1 MNKLFLVLF
10 LGLFLVSFTSA
21 QEVYG
26 DPNFIPFSS
35 EQAGSVEFGCM
46 AACMTSMLASL
57 NDSAIGTNTTRIFSE
72 LNSTMRLHSSDYPY
86 HTYVIINAAVRFLS
100 SL

>member
-1 MNKLFLVLF
+1 MNKFLLALSFVL
-10 LGLFLVSFTSA
+10 LSVCLTSA

-35 EQAGSVEFGCM
+35 AEAGSEEFGCM

-57 NDSAIGTNTTRIFSE
+57 NDTAIGTNTTRIFNE
-72 LNSTMRLHSSDYPY
+72 LNSTMRRHSSDYPY
-86 HTYVIINAAVRFLS
+86 HTYVIINAAVRFIS